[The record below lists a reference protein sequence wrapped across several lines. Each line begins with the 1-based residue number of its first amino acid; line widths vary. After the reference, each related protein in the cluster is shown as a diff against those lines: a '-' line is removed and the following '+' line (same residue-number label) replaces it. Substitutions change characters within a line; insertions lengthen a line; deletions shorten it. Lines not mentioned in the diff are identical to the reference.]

1 MVYCHPLLRDPAR
14 PPSCKMPTNSTD
26 LRDLDILIASGL
38 AWTGG
43 VKGLAQIVSWMMTI
57 LVMRLLTPTDYGIF
71 GLATLFTQIT
81 GMAAEFGL
89 GSVLVYLRELD
100 ALHTAQLHGFSLL
113 LGAVG
118 VCLAGLVAY
127 PFGAFFHAPAL
138 PPVIL
143 VLATTFLIDSARTIP
158 AALLARDMRFKQLAA
173 VDLVKAIVVPSVTA
187 VFALAGYAY
196 WALVFGVVISS
207 FVSTI
212 MVLAWEPQRIA
223 WPRVRELRSA
233 LSFGV
238 DVIVARLAWW
248 GYSNADFTVAGR
260 VLGAEVVGVYNCAWT
275 IACAPL
281 EKVVFVFTRVMPPLF
296 SRVKYDSALVKR
308 YFTSITEVITL
319 LLTPACLGLAAV
331 ADDFIRAV
339 LGAKW
344 LPAVMPLRLLCCYAA
359 LQGPTT
365 LFPHILNAA
374 GKTRLAMSMNLLI
387 LAILPVSFVLGAYA
401 RGATGIAAM
410 WLIVYPALL
419 VPLWR
424 ATLIAVGGTMR
435 EYARTVWP
443 SLAGSIL
450 MLAVVFFIR
459 DLADGMPAAL
469 RLALAASGGAAAYA
483 ATMLLLYRSRI
494 QALRG
499 ALAGLWQSEP
509 PEGATT
515 GLAVTVRKPV
525 GDGVVRLPAR

>member
-1 MVYCHPLLRDPAR
+1 ML
-14 PPSCKMPTNSTD
+14 KNSTD
-26 LRDLDILIASGL
+26 LRDLDRRIASGL

-118 VCLAGLVAY
+118 VGLAGLAAY

-138 PPVIL
+138 APVIL
-143 VLATTFLIDSARTIP
+143 VLATTFLIDSARTVP

-173 VDLVKAIVVPSVTA
+173 LDLVKAIVVPVVTA
-187 VFALAGYAY
+187 GFALAGYAY
-196 WALVFGVVISS
+196 WALVFGVVTSS
-207 FVSTI
+207 LVSTM
-212 MVLAWEPQRIA
+212 MVLAWHPQRVA
-223 WPRVRELRSA
+223 WPRVRELRPA

-260 VLGAEVVGVYNCAWT
+260 VLGAEAVGVYNCAWT
-275 IACAPL
+275 IACSPM
-281 EKVVFVFTRVMPPLF
+281 EKVVSVFTRVMPALF
-296 SRVKYDSALVKR
+296 SRVKYDPALVKR
-308 YFTSITEVITL
+308 YFASITEVITL
-319 LLTPACLGLAAV
+319 LITPACLGLAAV
-331 ADDFIRAV
+331 ADDFIPVV

-344 LPAVMPLRLLCCYAA
+344 LPAVVPLRLLCCYAA
-359 LQGPTT
+359 VQGPTT

-387 LAILPVSFVLGAYA
+387 LAILPASFVLGANA
-401 RGATGIAAM
+401 RGATGIAAI
-410 WLIVYPALL
+410 WVIVYPALL

-424 ATLIAVGGTMR
+424 ATLVAVGGTVR
-435 EYARTVWP
+435 EYVQTIWP
-443 SLAGSIL
+443 ALGGSIV
-450 MLAVVFFIR
+450 MLGVVVLVR
-459 DLADGMPAAL
+459 YLADGMPAVV
-469 RLALAASGGAAAYA
+469 RLAIGASGGAAAYS
-483 ATMLLLYRSRI
+483 ATILLLYRSRI
-494 QALRG
+494 HALRG
-499 ALAGLWQSEP
+499 ALAGLWQSDGS
-509 PEGATT
+509 EGSTT
-515 GLAVTVRKPV
+515 GLATTAREPGVT
-525 GDGVVRLPAR
+525 AW